1 MTVTQRVLVT
11 AATGTVGSA
20 LVTMLADRN
29 VRVRALSR
37 RGACHAA
44 RRDGI
49 ETFNADLR
57 DSDAMASA
65 LAGVDRLFLATPLE
79 EDMAVVAVRVAEQAC
94 RAGVRQVVRLSAYG
108 AGDGASTR
116 LGAIHAQTEHA
127 LGRFAV
133 PAVILRPNA
142 FMQNTLAQFAAS
154 IRCSDS
160 FRAPQGTGRVSVID
174 ARDIAAVAAR
184 VLTRDSPLG
193 GCFELTG
200 ARALSNYDMAAVLS
214 RVLGRDI
221 RYIDSEPG
229 QMRDALG
236 AQGLSAWLTDIVM
249 ELFDLSAQ
257 GGAARISADVEKLL
271 GRPPIDFETFA
282 ADHAAAFR

>member
-1 MTVTQRVLVT
+1 
-11 AATGTVGSA
+11 
-20 LVTMLADRN
+20 
-29 VRVRALSR
+29 
-37 RGACHAA
+37 
-44 RRDGI
+44 
-49 ETFNADLR
+49 
-57 DSDAMASA
+57 
-65 LAGVDRLFLATPLE
+65 
-79 EDMAVVAVRVAEQAC
+79 
-94 RAGVRQVVRLSAYG
+94 
-108 AGDGASTR
+108 
-116 LGAIHAQTEHA
+116 LGAIHAQTEEA
-127 LGRFAV
+127 LGRLAI

-142 FMQNTLAQFAAS
+142 FMQNTLAQFAAG

-160 FRAPQGTGRVSVID
+160 FRAPQGAGRVSVID

-184 VLTRDSPLG
+184 VLTRDSPLD

-200 ARALSNYDMAAVLS
+200 ARALSNYDMAGVLS

-221 RYIDSEPG
+221 RYIDSEPAE
-229 QMRDALG
+229 MRAALG

-249 ELFDLSAQ
+249 ELFDLSAR